1 MSGLI
6 NKFVVGA
13 SVVVG
18 MSAVVAPAQAAF
30 QINGSD
36 YILYNSN
43 ATNTYA
49 DPSANVNELLMG
61 DSSSPT
67 GNVEL
72 FAGSEKLTL
81 QQFKESNSVTS
92 ISGSYQ
98 GKDLTISSLTATDWF
113 GADLNTKYGTNNF
126 ANTYFNAFF
135 DAAVKS
141 SVKSMLTMTNQ
152 LSSKKEQ
159 LYNAFLTNN
168 LFQAS
173 SDPNIS
179 YVTDNGSDLMLGLA
193 GHMNL
198 KTQYGSQLGEYA
210 FALNDNF
217 QLSEAVKVN
226 YGGVEQLLFGT
237 VATATGLKEVSDGVS
252 HNGNYEVSLQGVI
265 EKPPAAVPEPS
276 TMLGLMAVGGLFAAA
291 KRNSKK
297 A

>member
-43 ATNTYA
+43 NTNTYA
-49 DPSANVNELLMG
+49 APSADVNELLMG
-61 DSSSPT
+61 DSKNPG
-67 GNVEL
+67 GNIEL
-72 FAGSEKLTL
+72 FASSENPSSSW
-81 QQFKESNSVTS
+81 KEATS
-92 ISGSYQ
+92 IEGSYK
-98 GKDLTISSLTATDWF
+98 GKDLTISSLTDTDWF
-113 GADLNTKYGTNNF
+113 GADLNTSYGEDNF

-135 DAAVKS
+135 DAAVKDTY
-141 SVKSMLTMTNQ
+141 KPI
-152 LSSKKEQ
+152 LSEMKET
-159 LYNAFLTNN
+159 LYNAFLTKN

>member
-43 ATNTYA
+43 GTNTYA
-49 DPSANVNELLMG
+49 DPSADVNTLLQG
-61 DSSSPT
+61 DSSNPT
-67 GNVEL
+67 GNIEL
-72 FAGSEKLTL
+72 FANSEKLSL
-81 QQFKESNSVTS
+81 ELFKQSNAVTS

-113 GADLNTKYGTNNF
+113 GADLNTSYGADNF

-141 SVKSMLTMTNQ
+141 TLKPA
-152 LSSKKEQ
+152 LSGMKGT
-159 LYNAFLTNN
+159 LYNAFLNKN

>member
-43 ATNTYA
+43 NTNTYA
-49 DPSANVNELLMG
+49 APSADVNELLMG
-61 DSSSPT
+61 DSKNPG
-67 GNVEL
+67 GNIEL
-72 FAGSEKLTL
+72 FASSENPSSSW
-81 QQFKESNSVTS
+81 KEATS
-92 ISGSYQ
+92 IEGSYK
-98 GKDLTISSLTATDWF
+98 GKDLTISSLTDTDWF
-113 GADLNTKYGTNNF
+113 GADLNTSYGEDNF

-141 SVKSMLTMTNQ
+141 SVKSMLTTIGQ
-152 LSSKKEQ
+152 LSSTKAN
-159 LYNAFLTNN
+159 LYNVFLGNN

-179 YVTDNGSDLMLGLA
+179 YITDNGSDLMLGLA

-198 KTQYGSQLGEYA
+198 KTQYSSKLQG
-210 FALNDNF
+210 FADYLNDNF
-217 QLSEAVKVN
+217 QFSEAVKVN

>member
-30 QINGSD
+30 KINGSD

-49 DPSANVNELLMG
+49 DPSADVNELLMG

-113 GADLNTKYGTNNF
+113 GADLKTKYGTNNF

-135 DAAVKS
+135 DAAVKDTY
-141 SVKSMLTMTNQ
+141 KPI
-152 LSSKKEQ
+152 LSEMKET
-159 LYNAFLTNN
+159 LYNAFLTKN